1 MAEIAPRSARDA
13 IRWGLLLSA
22 VAVAGFRL
30 PRTCGAFRDWHEVRL
45 SDPSAAE
52 LDRLTFA
59 ANAVAIAIILVVAM
73 GVFYLLRSEERRVGK
88 ECRSLRSRYSGNNS
102 IWR

>member
-1 MAEIAPRSARDA
+1 MAEIARRSARDA

-22 VAVAGFRL
+22 VAVSGFRL
-30 PRTCGAFRDWHEVRL
+30 PSTYGAFRDWHAFRL

-59 ANAVAIAIILVVAM
+59 ANAAAIAIILLVAM
-73 GVFYLLRSEERRVGK
+73 GAFYLLRPRR
-88 ECRSLRSRYSGNNS
+88 SMQP
-102 IWR
+102 

>member
-30 PRTCGAFRDWHEVRL
+30 PRTYGAFRDWHEVRL

-52 LDRLTFA
+52 LDRLTFT

-73 GVFYLLRSEERRVGK
+73 GVFYLLRPRRSK
-88 ECRSLRSRYSGNNS
+88 QP
-102 IWR
+102 